1 MGARFSLHHWVPAVF
16 PTDAIKRSTWR
27 VCSEEKTAL
36 ESRFAEKKNDLLV
49 AQPQTQMIHVLPQA
63 TSPSQAAAISV
74 NFQHVENSLPNGDGF
89 EWRNNNQ
96 EISRKI
102 TNQILMT
109 NVTVKTPGIIG
120 SSTTSSQIRGFVELV
135 DQLIR
140 VHGIEPSFS

>member
-1 MGARFSLHHWVPAVF
+1 
-16 PTDAIKRSTWR
+16 
-27 VCSEEKTAL
+27 
-36 ESRFAEKKNDLLV
+36 
-49 AQPQTQMIHVLPQA
+49 MIHVLPQA